1 MPHIGKRPVLLLS
14 CLAYSAGAAFA
25 QDLPPADASREPA
38 PTYLN
43 ERLAAYEELDRA
55 RQLVERG
62 EWDQAAQRFQSIVD
76 NHGDTLMRR
85 GAVPASRPRGD
96 DLEGFVNLPERVF
109 AELIEGPPELL
120 AEYLRRYEATARD
133 AIRRESAE
141 RTGVPASA
149 WRYFPAA
156 AAADA
161 IEAAADRLMEA
172 GRLAAAARL
181 YRRLASSHP
190 LRAAREWNWQ
200 GKLALC
206 ESLCGRRGA
215 LDALKARLAASDP
228 APMVTWG
235 GVEQP
240 LSTFLER
247 FGGSGAAPPVSS
259 PPRLGRHP
267 FGGDADGRTAR
278 VETPAAQATLWRSA
292 FERRKP
298 GTTAETWDD
307 DEQPLDDATRRSLR
321 SGRQLSS
328 LPLAAN
334 GLMVLSDG
342 RDVWAVDPESPES
355 PLWRYGRP
363 VEAEIDMAEDR
374 WFIQD
379 EAVPLNTV
387 TLGNG
392 VVYAAIER
400 SDHEAD
406 AADRGDAD
414 AARLVCLDLR
424 TGRCV
429 WRNTL
434 DELSNPFE
442 ECRLDGAPLVLDD
455 RVVAVVR
462 RRKPFGFE
470 ACLLACFDA
479 ATGRLLW
486 RTHLGEAATGGYG
499 YHKPTQSFP
508 TAIDGRI
515 FIHTNIGTMAA
526 VDAEDGRVV
535 WLWRYPTAYGRAAS
549 DFAAGRPERA
559 CRAWHYTSAM
569 IWGDR
574 VAFAPLDANEL
585 FIFAQADGAPAER
598 IAYERLR
605 QPQSFLG
612 IAGDRLYGVGTRV
625 VCFDLAAREIAWERP
640 LADGSLL
647 GRGSLTSDA
656 VLIPTDMGLLRY
668 PLDGGAPVTH
678 VWSPRAAGN
687 VAAAA
692 GRILIASGQAVFE
705 LGDKEAAWAR
715 LSRRAAERADDPRPL
730 LSLAELAF
738 ETSDY
743 ERGLSSLDQAM
754 GRGRAALGAIDDA
767 TRARVYGL
775 CVRYAQ
781 RLCRAAQSGRS
792 AEDGGLDWAHRM
804 LDRAGMC
811 APDEDA
817 QVSFRLLRSDLF
829 LAAGHPAQAV
839 DAYQQILTD
848 PALARRTLA
857 TERSGEIAAGSFVR
871 DRIARLIFEHGR
883 EVYANVERKAEER
896 LRIAWAERNADGLL
910 SVAERYPNSAAAP
923 QALTRFAAMAR
934 RDGRLDDAVRSL
946 RRALGYRDQVDR
958 PAVLHQLAEAL
969 AAAGRREAARYWL
982 DRAEREHANAPVSID
997 GRTMSIGEFRRT
1009 LLGDSDADGRPRPR
1023 PEFPMSS
1030 GYTIRFPQPPSVLE
1044 PEFAERT
1051 DASWDGLAVFCDD
1064 QLQWYDAATGK
1075 PRWAAPL
1082 RCAVK
1087 PRLLFADARQAVFTT
1102 PKRMF
1107 SIDIARGEKRW
1118 SVGQA
1123 DDRDDP
1129 AADPED
1135 FGQWTV
1141 MTAAPASL
1149 FAATSHGELLSVRL
1163 SDGHVEWRIPTSP
1176 RVGTR
1181 LATDGTWIA
1190 YSGWE
1195 ERRAVVGLVDAASG
1209 VLSRQVALASER
1221 PLQMLA
1227 FTDDGYLLAVTTT
1240 TAHAIEP
1247 RDGTIVWTAPLSGP
1261 AVVTS
1266 ICIGPDALFVST
1278 DGVRLDRIDLLTGRL
1293 DWTSPPLA
1301 PAANQTMRTRWVND
1315 VLLCAADE
1323 TLAAVDPASG
1333 AVLWEAR
1340 DLRWSD
1346 AASLIALDDS
1356 VIVVTTTGGDVNEAA
1371 DVDGPAGDAQPQG
1384 PVGGIEAENDARKS
1398 ARSLVVRRLEPRSGR
1413 ELPISAARDGA
1424 EAERTLRHES
1434 GDGVYVRDGGL
1445 LIRSGATLTGYVKR
1459 P

>member
-1 MPHIGKRPVLLLS
+1 MPHIRMRSVPSAL
-14 CLAYSAGAAFA
+14 CIAFAAGAARG
-25 QDLPPADASREPA
+25 QDAPPPDASRDPA
-38 PTYLN
+38 ATYLN

-55 RQLVERG
+55 RQLVDRG

-85 GAVPASRPRGD
+85 GAAPASRPRSD

-109 AELIEGPPELL
+109 AELIEGPPRLL

-141 RTGVPASA
+141 QIGVPASA
-149 WRYFPAA
+149 WRYFPTA

-200 GKLALC
+200 AKLALC
-206 ESLCGRRGA
+206 ESLCGRRDA
-215 LDALKARLAASDP
+215 LDALKVRLAASDP
-228 APMVTWG
+228 APTVTWG
-235 GVEQP
+235 GKQQP
-240 LSTFLER
+240 LQAFLEQ
-247 FGGSGAAPPVSS
+247 FVSAAPTPKPSVT
-259 PPRLGRHP
+259 LGRHP
-267 FGGDADGRTAR
+267 FGGDSDGRISLA
-278 VETPAAQATLWRSA
+278 ETPAAQATLWRCA
-292 FERRKP
+292 YERRKP
-298 GTTAETWDD
+298 GTSADTWDD
-307 DEQPLDDATRRSLR
+307 DDQPLDDATRRTLR

-328 LPLAAN
+328 LPLAAD
-334 GLMVLSDG
+334 GLIVLANG

-355 PLWRYGRP
+355 AVWRFARP
-363 VEAEIDMAEDR
+363 VEADVELAEDR

-392 VVYAAIER
+392 VVFAAIER
-400 SDHEAD
+400 SDDDAD
-406 AADRGDAD
+406 THARGDPD

-424 TGRCV
+424 TGRCI

-526 VDAEDGRVV
+526 VDAEDGRVA

-574 VAFAPLDANEL
+574 VVFAPLDASEA
-585 FIFAQADGAPAER
+585 FVFAQDDGAPAER
-598 IAYERLR
+598 VAYERLR

-612 IAGDRLYGVGTRV
+612 VAGDRLYCVGTRI

-647 GRGSLTSDA
+647 GRGALTADA
-656 VLIPTDMGLLRY
+656 ALIPTDVGLLRY

-678 VWSPRAAGN
+678 AWSPRAAGN

-692 GRILIASGQAVFE
+692 GRILVASGQSVFE

-715 LSRRAAERADDPRPL
+715 LSSRAADRPTDPRPL

-743 ERGLSSLDQAM
+743 ERGLASLDQAM
-754 GRGRAALGAIDDA
+754 ERGRAAHGAVDDA

-775 CVRYAQ
+775 CLRYAQ
-781 RLCRAAQSGRS
+781 RLHRTAQSARAAPD
-792 AEDGGLDWAHRM
+792 EELDWAHGM

-817 QVSFRLLRSDLF
+817 HVSFRLLRSELF
-829 LAAGHPAQAV
+829 LAAGRPADAV

-848 PALARRTLA
+848 PALARRTLT
-857 TERSGEIAAGSFVR
+857 TERSGEITAGGFAR

-883 EVYANVERKAEER
+883 AVYANVEQKAEER

-934 RDGRLDDAVRSL
+934 RDGRLDDAVRAL

-958 PAVLHQLAEAL
+958 PAVLHRLAEAL

-982 DRAEREHANAPVSID
+982 DRAEREHGSAPVSVD
-997 GRTMSIGEFRRT
+997 GRTCSIDEFRRS
-1009 LLGDSDADGRPRPR
+1009 LLGDGDAGGRLRPRPV
-1023 PEFPMSS
+1023 FPLSS
-1030 GYTIRFPQPPSVLE
+1030 GYALRFPQPPMVLD

-1051 DASWDGLAVFCDD
+1051 DAAWDGFAVFCDD
-1064 QLQWYDAATGK
+1064 QLQWYDAATGT
-1075 PRWAAPL
+1075 PRWPAPL
-1082 RCAVK
+1082 RCDTR
-1087 PRLLFADARQAVFTT
+1087 PRLLFADARQAVFAT
-1102 PKRMF
+1102 PHRLFAM
-1107 SIDIARGEKRW
+1107 DLARGVQRW
-1118 SVGQA
+1118 SVGQK

-1129 AADPED
+1129 AADPEA
-1135 FGQWTV
+1135 FGQWTM
-1141 MTAAPASL
+1141 MTAAPAHL
-1149 FAATSHGELLSVRL
+1149 FAATSHGELFAIRL
-1163 SDGHVEWRIPTSP
+1163 TDGHVEWRIATSP

-1181 LATDGTWIA
+1181 LTTDGTWIA

-1195 ERRAVVGLVDAASG
+1195 ERRAVVGLVDAATG

-1221 PLQMLA
+1221 PLQMLT

-1247 RDGTIVWTAPLSGP
+1247 RDGTIVWTARLSGP

-1266 ICIGPDALFVST
+1266 ICVGPDALFVST

-1301 PAANQTMRTRWVND
+1301 PAANQSMRCRWVND
-1315 VLLCAADE
+1315 VLVCAGDE
-1323 TLAAVDPASG
+1323 TMAAVDPASG
-1333 AVLWEAR
+1333 AILWEAR

-1346 AASLIALDDS
+1346 AASLIGLEDS
-1356 VIVVTTTGGDVNEAA
+1356 VVVVTSGDGDPDNAA
-1371 DVDGPAGDAQPQG
+1371 NADRPAAEAQPPA
-1384 PVGGIEAENDARKS
+1384 PVGGKAAEEDARKS
-1398 ARSLVVRRLEPRSGR
+1398 QRWLVVRRLEPRSGR
-1413 ELPISAARDGA
+1413 ELPISGAADAA
-1424 EAERTLRHES
+1424 EAERTLRHER
-1434 GDGVYVRDGGL
+1434 GDGVYVRNGGL
-1445 LIRSGATLTGYVKR
+1445 LIRSGTTLTGYVNS